1 MTDQPR
7 FLADTKRDSLRARIE
22 AAERRN
28 ADRSLADSAREA
40 AKAAA
45 DYTRANPL
53 TVIGGALAV
62 GLVIGL
68 LTRPGRRVARRV
80 VSSASGAVSGAAS
93 SATSGVKGVAARGG
107 SRIGL
112 MLGEAAVAYIMTLV
126 DDALETARARQDRA
140 GEIGDAAGEQV
151 RKLGAGAADAVESA
165 AATSRNLVRKS
176 RSAAERVVRDL
187 KRKTKG

>member
-7 FLADTKRDSLRARIE
+7 SLVPAARDSLRARIE

-28 ADRSLADSAREA
+28 AKRTIADQAREA
-40 AKAAA
+40 ASAAA

-68 LTRPGRRVARRV
+68 LTPPGRRVARQV
-80 VSSASGAVSGAAS
+80 ASSATGAVSGAAS
-93 SATSGVKGVAARGG
+93 SATSGVKRLAASGG
-107 SRIGL
+107 SRIGTL
-112 MLGEAAVAYIMTLV
+112 LGEAAVAYIMTMI
-126 DDALETARARQDRA
+126 DDTVEAASTGRERA
-140 GEIGDAAGEQV
+140 GEIGDAASDKARG
-151 RKLGAGAADAVESA
+151 LA
-165 AATSRNLVRKS
+165 RKS
-176 RSAAERVVRDL
+176 RDTAGRMVAQI